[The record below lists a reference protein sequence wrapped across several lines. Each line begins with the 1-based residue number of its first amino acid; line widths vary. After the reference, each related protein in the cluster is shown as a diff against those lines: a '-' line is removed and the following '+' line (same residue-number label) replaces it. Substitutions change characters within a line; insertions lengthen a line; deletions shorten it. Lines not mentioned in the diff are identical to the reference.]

1 MHARGS
7 GMRRRNVRFVPLS
20 EFLVAAIR
28 SRANRFL
35 TIRESSSF
43 QIAAYIMM
51 RIMVD
56 PDDDS
61 SVVYV

>member
-1 MHARGS
+1 
-7 GMRRRNVRFVPLS
+7 MRRRNVRFVPLS

-35 TIRESSSF
+35 IIRESSSF

>member
-35 TIRESSSF
+35 IIRESSSRK
-43 QIAAYIMM
+43 IAAYIMM

>member
-7 GMRRRNVRFVPLS
+7 GTRRRNVRFVSLF
-20 EFLVAAIR
+20 EMLVAVIR
-28 SRANRFL
+28 SRANCFL
-35 TIRESSSF
+35 IIRESSSL

>member
-35 TIRESSSF
+35 IIRESSSF
-43 QIAAYIMM
+43 QIAAYIVM

>member
-1 MHARGS
+1 MHARGR

-35 TIRESSSF
+35 IIRESSSF

>member
-20 EFLVAAIR
+20 ELLVTAIR

-35 TIRESSSF
+35 IIRESSSF

>member
-1 MHARGS
+1 
-7 GMRRRNVRFVPLS
+7 MRRRNVRFVPLS
-20 EFLVAAIR
+20 EFQVAAIR

-35 TIRESSSF
+35 IIRESSSF

>member
-7 GMRRRNVRFVPLS
+7 GTRRRNVRFVPLS

-35 TIRESSSF
+35 IIRESSSF

>member
-7 GMRRRNVRFVPLS
+7 GMRRRNIRFVPLS

-35 TIRESSSF
+35 IIRESSSF

>member
-20 EFLVAAIR
+20 ELLVAAIR

-35 TIRESSSF
+35 IIRESSSF

>member
-1 MHARGS
+1 MYARGS

-35 TIRESSSF
+35 IIRESSSF

>member
-1 MHARGS
+1 MRARGS
-7 GMRRRNVRFVPLS
+7 GMQRRNVRFVPLS

-35 TIRESSSF
+35 IIRESSSF

>member
-1 MHARGS
+1 
-7 GMRRRNVRFVPLS
+7 MRRRNVRFVPLS
-20 EFLVAAIR
+20 ELLVTAIR

-35 TIRESSSF
+35 IIRESSSF

>member
-1 MHARGS
+1 MHVRGS
-7 GMRRRNVRFVPLS
+7 GTRRRNVRFAPLS
-20 EFLVAAIR
+20 ELLVAAIR

-35 TIRESSSF
+35 IIRESSSPH
-43 QIAAYIMM
+43 IAAYIMM

>member
-35 TIRESSSF
+35 ILRESSSF

>member
-20 EFLVAAIR
+20 ELLVAAIR
-28 SRANRFL
+28 SRANRCL
-35 TIRESSSF
+35 IIRESSSRK
-43 QIAAYIMM
+43 IAAYIMM

>member
-35 TIRESSSF
+35 IIRESSSF

>member
-28 SRANRFL
+28 SRTNRFL
-35 TIRESSSF
+35 IIRESSSF